1 MKWQRRT
8 IPWLNLSK
16 FIMTLTFLPLIGLI
30 IFIIGYAGIAF
41 EHKTHINK
49 AAWALF
55 TGGALWILVALQD
68 YHVIEEKMLH
78 AGYEIFS
85 ITLFLLAAMSLV
97 EILIACGVFDLL
109 RQKMLSYH
117 MSNTKQFLIFLILA
131 FFLSGIIDNLTA
143 TIILVQIAR
152 KFFKGENL
160 LVAGVGIVLA
170 ANAGGAFSPIGDI
183 TTIMLW
189 IAGKFTA
196 LEIITRGFFPSLAIF
211 IVASSLLLKKMT
223 DTDDDTL
230 PSETVKPLTWER
242 KLIVGITLLSFF
254 MPIAAKA
261 LHLPPVSGIL
271 FGLGIAWITI
281 DLLRARRSHGTQFSE
296 NMDSLL
302 QKTDISSIK
311 FFVGILLAVSALE
324 ALGVLSAISNFIYG
338 EVQSTTSVIIGN
350 VLMGMISAVLDNI
363 PLTAIAINILEVT
376 DTNLWV
382 LLAISVGTGGSLLAI
397 GSAAGVVAMG
407 ILRELTFKKYFDIAF
422 VPALLGYFAGI
433 FVWWIQTTLFF

>member
-1 MKWQRRT
+1 MLFP
-8 IPWLNLSK
+8 ILGS
-16 FIMTLTFLPLIGLI
+16 IV
-30 IFIIGYAGIAF
+30 FIIGYIGIAM

-49 AAWALF
+49 SAWALF
-55 TGGALWILVALQD
+55 TGGFLWLLVALND
-68 YHVIEEKMLH
+68 YSVIEDKMMH

-109 RQKMLSYH
+109 RQKMLTY
-117 MSNTKQFLIFLILA
+117 NLDNKKQFLIFLILA

-143 TIILVQIAR
+143 TIILLQIAR
-152 KFFKGENL
+152 KFFKAENL
-160 LVAGVGIVLA
+160 LVAAVGVVLA

-189 IAGKFTA
+189 IAGKFSA
-196 LEIITRGFFPSLAIF
+196 WEIISRGFLPSLAIF
-211 IVASSLLLKKMT
+211 MVAGLLLMRKMQNA
-223 DTDDDTL
+223 DDDTP
-230 PSETVKPLTWER
+230 PSEQVATLSVGR
-242 KLIVGITLLSFF
+242 KIIVAVTLLSFF

-271 FGLGIAWITI
+271 FGLGLTW
-281 DLLRARRSHGTQFSE
+281 LLVDFLHARDTKETKFSE
-296 NMDSLL
+296 GMEELL

-324 ALGVLSAISNFIYG
+324 ALGVLGAISGYIYG
-338 EVQSTTSVIIGN
+338 ADQETSRVIIGN
-350 VLMGMISAVLDNI
+350 VVMGMISSILDNI
-363 PLTAIAINILEVT
+363 PLTAIAINILEAG

-382 LLAISVGTGGSLLAI
+382 LLAICVGTGGSLLSI

-407 ILRELTFKKYFDIAF
+407 IIKELTFKKYFQIAF
-422 VPALLGYFAGI
+422 IPALISYFVGI
-433 FVWWIQTTLFF
+433 TVWWIQTTLFF

>member
-1 MKWQRRT
+1 
-8 IPWLNLSK
+8 
-16 FIMTLTFLPLIGLI
+16 MTLSLIPIIGLI

-55 TGGALWILVALQD
+55 TGGALWLLVALQD
-68 YHVIEEKMLH
+68 YTVIEEKMLH

-109 RQKMLSYH
+109 RQKMLSYKLD
-117 MSNTKQFLIFLILA
+117 NIKQFMIFLGLA
-131 FFLSGIIDNLTA
+131 FVLSGIIDNLTA
-143 TIILVQIAR
+143 TIILIQIAR

-160 LVAGVGIVLA
+160 LIAGVGIVVA
-170 ANAGGAFSPIGDI
+170 ANAGGALSPIGDI

-189 IAGKFTA
+189 IAGKFSA
-196 LEIITRGFFPSLAIF
+196 IEIITRGFLPSLTIF
-211 IVASSLLLKKMT
+211 LVASFFFLRKMGHA
-223 DTDDDTL
+223 DDDTL
-230 PSETVKPLTWER
+230 PSEAVNPLTWER
-242 KLIVGITLLSFF
+242 KVIVGITLLSFF

-271 FGLGIAWITI
+271 FGLGIAWITV
-281 DLLRARRSHGTQFSE
+281 DLLQARRAKGTQFSE
-296 NMDSLL
+296 NMDTLL

-324 ALGVLSAISNFIYG
+324 ALGILSSISEYIYG
-338 EVQSTTSVIIGN
+338 AAQTDSRVITGN
-350 VLMGMISAVLDNI
+350 ILMGMISSILDNI

-407 ILRELTFKKYFDIAF
+407 ILKDLTFKKYFDIAF
-422 VPALLGYFAGI
+422 IPALVGYFAGI
-433 FVWWIQTTLFF
+433 SVWWIQTVLFFS

>member
-1 MKWQRRT
+1 
-8 IPWLNLSK
+8 
-16 FIMTLTFLPLIGLI
+16 MTLSLIPIIGLI

-55 TGGALWILVALQD
+55 TGGALWLLVALQD
-68 YHVIEEKMLH
+68 YTVIEEKMLH

-97 EILIACGVFDLL
+97 EILIACGIFDLL
-109 RQKMLSYH
+109 RQKMLSFNLG
-117 MSNTKQFLIFLILA
+117 NTKQFMIFLGLA
-131 FFLSGIIDNLTA
+131 FALSGIIDNLTA
-143 TIILVQIAR
+143 TIILIQIAR

-160 LVAGVGIVLA
+160 LIAGVGIVLA
-170 ANAGGAFSPIGDI
+170 ANAGGALSPIGDI

-196 LEIITRGFFPSLAIF
+196 LEIITRGFMPAVAIF
-211 IVASSLLLKKMT
+211 LTASFFLLRKMGQA
-223 DTDDDTL
+223 DDDTL
-230 PSETVKPLTWER
+230 PSETVSSLSWER
-242 KLIVGITLLSFF
+242 KLIVAITMLSFF

-271 FGLGIAWITI
+271 FGLGIAWITV
-281 DLLRARRSHGTQFSE
+281 DLLQARRSQGTQFSE
-296 NMDSLL
+296 GMESLL

-324 ALGVLSAISNFIYG
+324 ALGVLSTLSEYIYG
-338 EVQSTTSVIIGN
+338 AAQTDTRVITGN
-350 VLMGMISAVLDNI
+350 IIMGMISSILDNI

-376 DTNLWV
+376 NTNLWV

-407 ILRELTFKKYFDIAF
+407 ILKDLTFKKYFDIAF
-422 VPALLGYFAGI
+422 IPALVSYFVGI
-433 FVWWIQTTLFF
+433 SVWWIQTVLFFS

>member
-1 MKWQRRT
+1 
-8 IPWLNLSK
+8 
-16 FIMTLTFLPLIGLI
+16 MTLSLIPIIGLI

-55 TGGALWILVALQD
+55 TGGALWLLVALQD
-68 YHVIEEKMLH
+68 YTVIEEKMLH

-109 RQKMLSYH
+109 RQKMLSYKLD
-117 MSNTKQFLIFLILA
+117 NTKQFMIFLGLA
-131 FFLSGIIDNLTA
+131 FVLSGIIDNLTA
-143 TIILVQIAR
+143 TIILIQIAR

-160 LVAGVGIVLA
+160 LIAGVGIVVA
-170 ANAGGAFSPIGDI
+170 ANAGGALSPIGDI

-189 IAGKFTA
+189 IAGKFSA
-196 LEIITRGFFPSLAIF
+196 IEIITRGFLPSLTIF
-211 IVASSLLLKKMT
+211 LVASFFFLRKMGHA
-223 DTDDDTL
+223 DDDTL
-230 PSETVKPLTWER
+230 PSEAVNPLTWER
-242 KLIVGITLLSFF
+242 KVIVGITLLSFF

-271 FGLGIAWITI
+271 FGLGIAWITV
-281 DLLRARRSHGTQFSE
+281 DLLQARRAKGTQFSE
-296 NMDSLL
+296 NMDTLL

-324 ALGVLSAISNFIYG
+324 ALGILSSISEYIYG
-338 EVQSTTSVIIGN
+338 AAQTDSRVITGN
-350 VLMGMISAVLDNI
+350 ILMGMISSILDNI

-407 ILRELTFKKYFDIAF
+407 ILKDLTFKKYFDIAF
-422 VPALLGYFAGI
+422 IPALVAYFAGI
-433 FVWWIQTTLFF
+433 SVWWIQTVLFFS

>member
-1 MKWQRRT
+1 M
-8 IPWLNLSK
+8 IYA
-16 FIMTLTFLPLIGLI
+16 
-30 IFIIGYAGIAF
+30 IIGFIVFAIGYIGIAT

-49 AAWALF
+49 SAWALF
-55 TGGALWILVALQD
+55 TGGFLWLLVALND
-68 YHVIEEKMLH
+68 YHVIEEKMMH

-97 EILIACGVFDLL
+97 EILIACGVFDLM
-109 RQKMLSYH
+109 RQKMLTYDLD
-117 MSNTKQFLIFLILA
+117 NKKQFLIFLLLA

-143 TIILVQIAR
+143 TIILLQIAR

-160 LVAGVGIVLA
+160 LVAAVGIVLA

-189 IAGKFTA
+189 IAGKFSA
-196 LEIITRGFFPSLAIF
+196 WEIITRGFLPSLAIF
-211 IVASSLLLKKMT
+211 VVAGSLLMRKMHNA
-223 DTDDDTL
+223 DDDTL
-230 PSETVKPLTWER
+230 PSEQVEPLSRGR
-242 KLIVGITLLSFF
+242 KVIVFFTMLSFF

-271 FGLGIAWITI
+271 FGLGLTW
-281 DLLRARRSHGTQFSE
+281 LLVDFLHARNDRETRFAEGMEQ
-296 NMDSLL
+296 LL

-324 ALGVLSAISNFIYG
+324 ALGVLSAISGYIYG
-338 EVQSTTSVIIGN
+338 AEQATERVIIGN
-350 VLMGMISAVLDNI
+350 VLMGMISSILDNI
-363 PLTAIAINILEVT
+363 PLTAIAINILEVA

-382 LLAISVGTGGSLLAI
+382 LLAICVGTGGSLLSI

-407 ILRELTFKKYFDIAF
+407 IIKELTFKKYFQIAF
-422 VPALLGYFAGI
+422 IPALASYFVGI
-433 FVWWIQTTLFF
+433 AVWWAQTQLFF

>member
-1 MKWQRRT
+1 
-8 IPWLNLSK
+8 
-16 FIMTLTFLPLIGLI
+16 MTLSFLPLVGLI

-55 TGGALWILVALQD
+55 TGGALWVLVALQD

-109 RQKMLSYH
+109 RQKMLSYNLG
-117 MSNTKQFLIFLILA
+117 NTKQFLIFLCLA

-189 IAGKFTA
+189 IAGKFSA
-196 LEIITRGFFPSLAIF
+196 IEIITRGFLPSFAIF
-211 IVASSLLLKKMT
+211 VVASALLLRKMGE
-223 DTDDDTL
+223 DEDDTL
-230 PSETVKPLTWER
+230 PTEKVSALTWER

-261 LHLPPVSGIL
+261 LHLPPVAGIL
-271 FGLGIAWITI
+271 FGHGIAWITV
-281 DLLRARRSHGTQFSE
+281 DLLQARRAQGTQFSE

-324 ALGVLSAISNFIYG
+324 ALGVLSAISGFIYG
-338 EVQSTTSVIIGN
+338 SEQTEQAVIIGN
-350 VLMGMISAVLDNI
+350 ILMGMISSILDNI
-363 PLTAIAINILEVT
+363 PLTAIAINILEVQ

-407 ILRELTFKKYFDIAF
+407 ILKDLTFKKYFDIAF
-422 VPALLGYFAGI
+422 IPALAGYFAGI
-433 FVWWIQTTLFF
+433 AVWWVQTQIFF

>member
-1 MKWQRRT
+1 
-8 IPWLNLSK
+8 
-16 FIMTLTFLPLIGLI
+16 MTLTFLPLVGLI

-55 TGGALWILVALQD
+55 SGGALWVLVALQD
-68 YHVIEEKMLH
+68 YTVIEDKMLH
-78 AGYEIFS
+78 AGSEIFS

-109 RQKMLSYH
+109 RQKMLSYQLG
-117 MSNTKQFLIFLILA
+117 NTKQFLIFLILA

-143 TIILVQIAR
+143 TIILIQIAR

-189 IAGKFTA
+189 IAEKFTVF
-196 LEIITRGFFPSLAIF
+196 EIITRGFLPSLAIF
-211 IVASSLLLKKMT
+211 VVATLLLLPKMK
-223 DTDDDTL
+223 DDPDDDAIPTEL
-230 PSETVKPLTWER
+230 VKPLTWER
-242 KLIVGITLLSFF
+242 KVIVVITLLSFL

-271 FGLGIAWITI
+271 FGLGIAWITV
-281 DLLRARRSHGTQFSE
+281 DLLRARRAQGTQFAE

-324 ALGVLSAISNFIYG
+324 ALGVLSAISGFIYG
-338 EVQSTTSVIIGN
+338 AEQTESAVIIGN

-407 ILRELTFKKYFDIAF
+407 ILKDLTFKKYFDIAF
-422 VPALLGYFAGI
+422 IPALAGYFAGI
-433 FVWWIQTTLFF
+433 AVWWIQTQIFFS